1 MRSFNFLSINAIH
14 QVLLRIFSW
23 KESGPFRTG
32 MANSLESLRSH
43 NSIRGFAINTE
54 SPSPFPSPPNWG
66 RGRGEGVYSCQFGI
80 SESDRK
86 YFLTDVF
93 CPIDQISRDTFARWE
108 A

>member
-14 QVLLRIFSW
+14 QGLLRIFSW

-32 MANSLESLRSH
+32 MANSLVSLRSH
-43 NSIRGFAINTE
+43 NSIRGFAMNAEFEI
-54 SPSPFPSPPNWG
+54 P
-66 RGRGEGVYSCQFGI
+66 
-80 SESDRK
+80 ESDRK

-108 A
+108 Y